1 MGRALKLILLFA
13 RVSVQNLAA
22 YRFDLVMRTV
32 MSVLHLAAELIGVW
46 TIFKNTQSLH
56 GWGVPHMLVLVGV
69 YRIIAGGIR
78 MSIVPNMRRVFEDI
92 REGTLDFVLLKP
104 VNSQFL
110 VGIREF
116 IVWRIA
122 DVLLGLAVAVVGCV
136 MLLGRVP
143 VGAAARFTVMVAA
156 SFVIVYCIWLMLA
169 TLCFW
174 FVRIQ
179 NIEMVFWNVFEAGR
193 FPIVIYRPWVQ
204 WVLTFIVP
212 LAFITTYPAAALF
225 GGSAGSSGSAGPA
238 GWAGPGGSALWS
250 AMIVAGVLLIVSNR
264 FWRFG
269 LRHYSGASA

>member
-1 MGRALKLILLFA
+1 MIRAIKLILLFA
-13 RVSVQNLAA
+13 RVSVQNIAA
-22 YRFDLVMRTV
+22 YRFEMIMRSI
-32 MSVLHLAAELIGVW
+32 MSVLHLGAELVGVW
-46 TIFKNTQSLH
+46 TIFKNTQSLQ

-78 MSIVPNMRRVFEDI
+78 MSIVPNMRRVFDDI
-92 REGTLDFVLLKP
+92 RDGTLDFVLLKP

-110 VGIREF
+110 VSIREF

-122 DVLLGLAVAVVGCV
+122 DVILGAAVAVVGCV

-143 VGAAARFTVMVAA
+143 PGPAAVFVVMLAA
-156 SFVIVYCIWLMLA
+156 GFAIVYAVWLILA

-179 NIEMVFWNVFEAGR
+179 NIEMIFWNVFEAGR

-212 LAFITTYPAAALF
+212 LAFITTFP
-225 GGSAGSSGSAGPA
+225 
-238 GWAGPGGSALWS
+238 
-250 AMIVAGVLLIVSNR
+250 AGVLFGDSTMVPRATPLLAVLVAVVLLVISNR

-269 LRHYSGASA
+269 LRHYSGASG